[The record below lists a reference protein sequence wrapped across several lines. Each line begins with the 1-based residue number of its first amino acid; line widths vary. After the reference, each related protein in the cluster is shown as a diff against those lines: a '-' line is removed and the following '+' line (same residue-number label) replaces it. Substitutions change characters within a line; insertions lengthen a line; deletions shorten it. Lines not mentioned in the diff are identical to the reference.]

1 MKSAV
6 TKRDYDR
13 LMRKQWREMTP
24 EAFRAEL
31 AAARELKSAGHARGY
46 VFSVTGVLHRIAAA
60 IR

>member
-1 MKSAV
+1 MRPPV

-13 LMRKQWREMTP
+13 LMRKQWREMTT

-31 AAARELKSAGHARGY
+31 AAARELKSAGQARGY
-46 VFSVTGVLHRIAAA
+46 VFSVTGLLHKIAAA